1 MSYTKEKK
9 ISINNIADFASNILK
24 KKINEQEN
32 LFKVLDSLE
41 IMTLLS
47 GIEKEFKL
55 KVDMI
60 KILNK
65 KKLDFKKQRLWL
77 WITLQYSYFFVFY
90 LFFILCY

>member
-55 KVDMI
+55 KVDML

-65 KKLDFKKQRLWL
+65 KKLDFKN
-77 WITLQYSYFFVFY
+77 
-90 LFFILCY
+90 ILSCSK